1 MTIKKL
7 NSIIQ
12 IGGSTMQKNKKKLI
26 IILLIGFLFITLF
39 IVFNKKEEKGKV
51 SSDKKN
57 IADVIEQDDK
67 KNEEDETVVVDNQ
80 ELNGTDAII
89 EQEDVKDSNNNS
101 GENGSNNSS
110 NSVSSNNSSNSKST
124 NISSNKSE
132 SSPKIDIQTNNNST
146 NNNNSQAST
155 NNYDGKSIDT
165 SHPDYS
171 IHKGKKDCTDSSG
184 CMDIS
189 LPIQFKYK
197 KNISNTFYVEVRAK
211 DGTVLGYFIEY
222 VFKEYTYSSDEEC
235 NQIGNE
241 IKSKLSDRVTSYSC
255 NAGTLKINTNY

>member
-1 MTIKKL
+1 MKDIDKNNNPNNKEDKK
-7 NSIIQ
+7 S
-12 IGGSTMQKNKKKLI
+12 NKKKII
-26 IILLIGFLFITLF
+26 IILVF
-39 IVFNKKEEKGKV
+39 IVSLLLALSIGIYFGVKLTINKINE
-51 SSDKKN
+51 SSN
-57 IADVIEQDDK
+57 
-67 KNEEDETVVVDNQ
+67 
-80 ELNGTDAII
+80 
-89 EQEDVKDSNNNS
+89 SSNNS
-101 GENGSNNSS
+101 GGNGSYNSS
-110 NSVSSNNSSNSKST
+110 NSASSNNSSSNKST
-124 NISSNKSE
+124 NISPNKTE
-132 SSPKIDIQTNNNST
+132 SSSKSNTQSNNSST

-165 SHPDYS
+165 THPDYY
-171 IHKGKKDCTDSSG
+171 IHKGKKDCTDSSS

-197 KNISNTFYVEVRAK
+197 KNISNTFYVEVKSK

-255 NAGTLKINTNY
+255 NSGTLKINTNY

>member
-1 MTIKKL
+1 
-7 NSIIQ
+7 
-12 IGGSTMQKNKKKLI
+12 MQKNKKKLI
-26 IILLIGFLFITLF
+26 IILLIGILFITLF

-67 KNEEDETVVVDNQ
+67 KNE
-80 ELNGTDAII
+80 LNGTDAII

-101 GENGSNNSS
+101 GGNGSYNSS
-110 NSVSSNNSSNSKST
+110 NSVSSNNSSSNKST
-124 NISSNKSE
+124 NISPNKTE
-132 SSPKIDIQTNNNST
+132 SSSKSNTQTNNNST

-165 SHPDYS
+165 THPDYY
-171 IHKGKKDCTDSSG
+171 IHKGKKDCTDSSS

-197 KNISNTFYVEVRAK
+197 KNISNTFYVEVKSK

-235 NQIGNE
+235 NQVGNE
-241 IKSKLSDRVTSYSC
+241 IKSTLSDRVTGFSC
-255 NAGTLKINTNY
+255 NSGNLKIITNY

>member
-1 MTIKKL
+1 
-7 NSIIQ
+7 
-12 IGGSTMQKNKKKLI
+12 MQKKKRKII
-26 IILLIGFLFITLF
+26 IILLIGILFITLF

-51 SSDKKN
+51 SSEKKD
-57 IADVIEQDDK
+57 IIDVIEQ
-67 KNEEDETVVVDNQ
+67 EEDAKEEDTVIVDNQ
-80 ELNGTDAII
+80 ELNGTDATI
-89 EQEDVKDSNNNS
+89 EQEEVKDSNNNS

-124 NISSNKSE
+124 NISPNIIE
-132 SSPKIDIQTNNNST
+132 SSPKMDIQTNNNST

-165 SHPDYS
+165 THTVYY

-255 NAGTLKINTNY
+255 NSGTLKISTNY

>member
-1 MTIKKL
+1 M
-7 NSIIQ
+7 
-12 IGGSTMQKNKKKLI
+12 
-26 IILLIGFLFITLF
+26 
-39 IVFNKKEEKGKV
+39 
-51 SSDKKN
+51 
-57 IADVIEQDDK
+57 
-67 KNEEDETVVVDNQ
+67 
-80 ELNGTDAII
+80 
-89 EQEDVKDSNNNS
+89 
-101 GENGSNNSS
+101 
-110 NSVSSNNSSNSKST
+110 
-124 NISSNKSE
+124 
-132 SSPKIDIQTNNNST
+132 DIQTNNNST

-222 VFKEYTYSSDEEC
+222 VFKEYIYSSNEEC
-235 NQIGNE
+235 NQNGNE
-241 IKSKLSDRVTSYSC
+241 IKSNLSDRVTSYSC
-255 NAGTLKINTNY
+255 NSGTLKINTNY